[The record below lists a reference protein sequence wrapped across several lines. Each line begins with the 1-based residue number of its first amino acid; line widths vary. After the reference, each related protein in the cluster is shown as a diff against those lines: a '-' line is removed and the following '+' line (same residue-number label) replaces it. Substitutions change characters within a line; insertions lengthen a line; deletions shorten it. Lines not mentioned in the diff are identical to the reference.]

1 MTRISMIEAIASAVQ
16 EEMRRDDRVF
26 LMGEDVRYGIY
37 GGKGLVEEFG
47 EERVRNTPISESGFL
62 GAGVGAAI
70 TGMRPVVDMTISVFL
85 YSAMDP
91 LISQAAKNRY
101 MFGGQASLPIVI
113 RSSLF
118 YGAGQAAHHSDRPYP
133 LFMNTPGL
141 KIIVPSTS
149 YDAKGL
155 LKSAIRTDDPV
166 LSFEDVTL
174 WGTRSEVPDE
184 EYVIPLGVADIK
196 RAGTDVTIVAIA
208 GSVPHALAAAKNL
221 AEEQI
226 SVEVIDPRSLVP
238 LDYDTILSSV
248 ARTGR
253 LVVADPA
260 HRTCGAAGE
269 IAATVT
275 EELFWD
281 LQAPVV
287 RVTTPD
293 VQIPFSPAL
302 ERQLFPTTEKI
313 TSAVRKV
320 LEPHAPRSTGSNSD
334 SQGEATLSAVSDSA
348 QG

>member
-1 MTRISMIEAIASAVQ
+1 MTRMSMIEAIASAVQ

-26 LMGEDVRYGIY
+26 VMGEDVRYGIY

-118 YGAGQAAHHSDRPYP
+118 YGGSQAAHHSDRPYP

-155 LKSAIRTDDPV
+155 LKSAIRLDDPV

-174 WGTRSEVPDE
+174 WGTRGEVPDE

-196 RAGTDVTIVAIA
+196 RAGTDVTVVAIA
-208 GSVPHALAAAKNL
+208 GSVPHALAAARTF

-293 VQIPFSPAL
+293 IQIPFSPAL
-302 ERQLFPTTEKI
+302 ERQLFPNTEKI
-313 TSAVRKV
+313 ISAVRKV

-334 SQGEATLSAVSDSA
+334 SQGEATLSAVSDGA

>member
-1 MTRISMIEAIASAVQ
+1 MPRMSMIDAIAAGVQ

-26 LMGEDVRYGIY
+26 VMGEDVRYGVY

-47 EERVRNTPISESGFL
+47 EERVRNTPISEAGFL

-91 LISQAAKNRY
+91 LVSQAAKNRY
-101 MFGGQASLPIVI
+101 MFGGQASMPIVI

-141 KIIVPSTS
+141 KIIVPSTP

-155 LKSAIRTDDPV
+155 LKSAIRVDDPV

-174 WGTRSEVPDE
+174 WGTRSEVPEE
-184 EYVIPLGVADIK
+184 EYTIPLGVADIK
-196 RAGTDVTIVAIA
+196 KDGTDVTIVAIA
-208 GSVPHALAAAKNL
+208 GAVPHALAVAKTLAA
-221 AEEQI
+221 EQI
-226 SVEVIDPRSLVP
+226 SAEVIDPRSLVP

-281 LQAPVV
+281 LQAPVI

-302 ERQLFPTTEKI
+302 ERQLFPTAEKI
-313 TSAVRKV
+313 MAAVRKV
-320 LEPHAPRSTGSNSD
+320 LEARPPRRTAHGSGDESEH
-334 SQGEATLSAVSDSA
+334 SEGVLGKA
-348 QG
+348 